1 MRRKFVWSTTNIS
14 SALIVVFTVF
24 LAGLA
29 CQGEQG
35 QLGRAGR
42 AGDRGIEGDQGPSGI
57 HGDVGEKG
65 GKGEK
70 GERGEKGNRGD
81 PGTSGARGAKGSQ
94 GEKGD
99 KGDSGAP
106 GTKGDKGDTGERGNN
121 SIFEIEHQRDPKESK
136 LTRSWQTI
144 VELKEVQVAKNTSVL
159 VFVEGEIKSGQP
171 DLSELPVE
179 VAININ
185 ASNRRVEGN
194 GYKSRTIRP
203 YASDKDAGHW
213 FSFSHEYETEGN
225 DRATFELQIRYSPAN
240 FREGDIAD
248 WHMIADGTITVI
260 HTPNAN

>member
-14 SALIVVFTVF
+14 SALIVVLTVF

-42 AGDRGIEGDQGPSGI
+42 AGDRGIEGTQGPSGI
-57 HGDVGEKG
+57 QGDRGEKG
-65 GKGEK
+65 ES

-81 PGTSGARGAKGSQ
+81 PGTSGTRGAQGSQ

-99 KGDSGAP
+99 KGESGSIGP
-106 GTKGDKGDTGERGNN
+106 KGDKGDKGDTGERGNN
-121 SIFEIEHQRDPKESK
+121 SIFEIAHQSDPKESK
-136 LTRSWQTI
+136 LTRAPQTI

-185 ASNRRVEGN
+185 SSRRGEAN
-194 GYKSRTIRP
+194 GYKSRTIQP

-213 FSFSHEYETEGN
+213 FSFSHEYETGGN
-225 DRATFELQIRYSPAN
+225 DRATFELQIKYSPAN
-240 FREGDIAD
+240 FRVEDIAD

-260 HTPNAN
+260 HTPNDN